1 MFFAVLLY
9 NCDMAVDIQIN
20 LNKFISNP
28 SFAGKTIGVALS
40 GGRDSVALAY
50 ALKKADVSLIAVNV
64 EHGIRGESSV
74 NDSKFVEEF
83 CKKYDI
89 PLLSFSVDVPSFCK
103 QNGYTT
109 EQGARILRYD
119 IFDKVLS
126 DGKCDFIALAHHAD
140 DQVETVFMRII
151 RGTGVR
157 GLCGMSAVSGKYI
170 RPLLDCTREDI
181 NDFIAKNELPYVD
194 DETNFD
200 TDYTR
205 NFLREELEKIK
216 QRFPALC
223 TSVSRLCSNAS
234 EVCDYIKSNTPTLSL
249 DGGEVKVDTKYF
261 DECVIA
267 KELVLQ
273 AAKLLGV
280 CQDIEQR
287 HFAIVLALK
296 DAQNGKRVEL
306 SHGLVAH
313 KDGEY
318 IVFAKNEE
326 NNECEAKT
334 FCEGEFADL
343 GVKITKIESVCKERL
358 RENGAE
364 NCNRTLYIDGDK
376 LPQHAVLRRIK
387 PGDYIQKFGGGTKS
401 VGDFLTDKKVP
412 LRKREKLVIVAN
424 GSEVFAIFGVEIS
437 KSVPLDC
444 DTKTVFELKI
454 I

>member
-83 CKKYDI
+83 CKKLDI

-181 NDFIAKNELPYVD
+181 NDFIAKNHLPYVD

-234 EVCDYIKSNTPTLSL
+234 EVCDYIKSNTPTLSSE
-249 DGGEVKVDTKYF
+249 GGEVKVDTKYF

-318 IVFAKNEE
+318 IVFAKDEE
-326 NNECEAKT
+326 KNECETKK

-343 GVKITKIESVCKERL
+343 GVKITKIESVCKEKL
-358 RENGAE
+358 RENGIE
-364 NCNRTLYIDGDK
+364 NCNRTLYIDCLLYTSPSPRD
-376 LPQHAVLRRIK
+376 
-387 PGDYIQKFGGGTKS
+387 
-401 VGDFLTDKKVP
+401 
-412 LRKREKLVIVAN
+412 
-424 GSEVFAIFGVEIS
+424 
-437 KSVPLDC
+437 
-444 DTKTVFELKI
+444 
-454 I
+454 

>member
-1 MFFAVLLY
+1 M
-9 NCDMAVDIQIN
+9 
-20 LNKFISNP
+20 
-28 SFAGKTIGVALS
+28 
-40 GGRDSVALAY
+40 
-50 ALKKADVSLIAVNV
+50 
-64 EHGIRGESSV
+64 
-74 NDSKFVEEF
+74 
-83 CKKYDI
+83 
-89 PLLSFSVDVPSFCK
+89 SFSVDVPSFCK

-181 NDFIAKNELPYVD
+181 NDFIAKTICLTLTTKPISTPNIHA
-194 DETNFD
+194 TFCA
-200 TDYTR
+200 R
-205 NFLREELEKIK
+205 NLKNQAKISCSLHVGVTTLLECERGLRL
-216 QRFPALC
+216 
-223 TSVSRLCSNAS
+223 
-234 EVCDYIKSNTPTLSL
+234 YKSNTPTLSSE
-249 DGGEVKVDTKYF
+249 GGEVKVDTKYF
-261 DECVIA
+261 DVCVIA

-318 IVFAKNEE
+318 IVLQKTKRKTSAKQRGFARAN
-326 NNECEAKT
+326 
-334 FCEGEFADL
+334 
-343 GVKITKIESVCKERL
+343 L
-358 RENGAE
+358 R
-364 NCNRTLYIDGDK
+364 T
-376 LPQHAVLRRIK
+376 
-387 PGDYIQKFGGGTKS
+387 
-401 VGDFLTDKKVP
+401 
-412 LRKREKLVIVAN
+412 
-424 GSEVFAIFGVEIS
+424 SE
-437 KSVPLDC
+437 
-444 DTKTVFELKI
+444 
-454 I
+454 